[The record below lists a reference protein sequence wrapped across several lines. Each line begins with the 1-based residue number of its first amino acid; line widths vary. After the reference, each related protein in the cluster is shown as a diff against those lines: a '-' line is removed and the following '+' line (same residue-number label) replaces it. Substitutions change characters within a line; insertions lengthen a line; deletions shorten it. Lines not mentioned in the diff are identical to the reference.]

1 MQKRVIEFLQKNPI
15 FYVATI
21 DGDQPRVR
29 PFGVVF
35 EWDGKMYFTTGRGKP
50 VYNQMQINPKIE
62 ISTTSA
68 AGTEWIRLSGKAVY
82 DNNMEA
88 KKKAFEIYPAFD
100 QLYQSADNPDFQVFY
115 LTDGEGEFASFA
127 AAPERFKL

>member
-1 MQKRVIEFLQKNPI
+1 MQKRVVEFLQKNPI

-35 EWDGKMYFTTGRGKP
+35 ELDGKMYFTTGRGKA
-50 VYNQMQINPKIE
+50 VYNQMQVNPKIE

-68 AGTEWIRLSGKAVY
+68 DGSEWIRLNGKAVY
-82 DNNMEA
+82 DDNMEA
-88 KKKAFEIYPAFD
+88 KKKAFEVYPMFER
-100 QLYQSADNPDFQVFY
+100 LYRAPDNPDFQVFY
-115 LTDGEGEFASFA
+115 LADGEGEFASFA
-127 AAPERFKL
+127 TVPEQFKL